1 MMSDC
6 IVIDF
11 TKNGERVGKATERLK
26 FDSSGDYL
34 EVRLDAVSSGTV
46 MMYVNEREELE
57 PLVDFSDI
65 DHFINALQYIKSKY
79 QLLNQQD

>member
-11 TKNGERVGKATERLK
+11 TKNGEQVSTATERLI

-34 EVRLDAVSSGTV
+34 EVRLNDVSRGSTV
-46 MMYVNEREELE
+46 MIYVNELDQLIS
-57 PLVDFSDI
+57 LVDFSDI
-65 DHFINALQYIKSKY
+65 DHLINALQYIKSKY
-79 QLLNQQD
+79 QLLNQ